1 MTASLA
7 TFHHGGN
14 VGFLLI
20 HGMSGTPVELRYIS
34 NGLAKQGYTVS
45 VPQLA
50 GHCGTY
56 EELKRSTWEDWLASV
71 EVALDGMRSRCA
83 HVIVGGLSM
92 GAVLALKVA
101 ERNPD
106 IIRGVVSMSPTLWL
120 DGWNVPLHARLFKLV
135 TTKWFA
141 NLMQFAEAPP
151 YGIKDERLRALIA
164 QALNSGDPGKAGFL
178 LLPGGLLMELRGL
191 VASVKR
197 ALPEIAQPVLII
209 HPREDDRASLAN
221 VFYLQQR
228 LPGQV
233 DVVVLEDSY
242 HLVTLDRQRSL
253 VLARTLDFAQSVLSG
268 RDGSSRV
275 PAVSPRLSRASTA
288 GTSGLM

>member
-1 MTASLA
+1 MTQSLA
-7 TFHHGGN
+7 TFHPGGN

-34 NGLAKQGYTVS
+34 NGLAKEGYTVS

-56 EELKRSTWEDWLASV
+56 EELKRSTWQEWLASV
-71 EVALDGMRSRCA
+71 EAALEAMRGRCS
-83 HVIVGGLSM
+83 HVFVGGLSM

-101 ERNPD
+101 ARNPD
-106 IIRGVVSMSPTLWL
+106 IVRGVVSMSPTLWL

-164 QALNSGDPGKAGFL
+164 QALESGDPGKAGFL

-191 VASVKR
+191 VSSVKR
-197 ALPEIAQPVLII
+197 DLSGITQPVLII
-209 HPREDDRASLAN
+209 HPRDDDRASLAN
-221 VFYLQQR
+221 VSYLQRR
-228 LPGQV
+228 LPGRT
-233 DVVVLEDSY
+233 DAVVLEDSY
-242 HLVTLDRQRSL
+242 HLVTLDRQRGL
-253 VLARTLDFAQSVLSG
+253 VLARTLDFARSVM
-268 RDGSSRV
+268 SSRERTES
-275 PAVSPRLSRASTA
+275 AATASPRSSRASQV
-288 GTSGLM
+288 

>member
-1 MTASLA
+1 MTQSLS
-7 TFHHGGN
+7 TYHEGGD

-34 NGLAKQGYTVS
+34 NGLAKEGYTVS

-56 EELKRSTWEDWLASV
+56 EELKRSTWQEWLASA
-71 EVALDGMRSRCA
+71 EAALETMRSRCS
-83 HVIVGGLSM
+83 HVFVGGLSM

-101 ERNPD
+101 ARNPD
-106 IIRGVVSMSPTLWL
+106 IVRGVVSMSPTLWL

-164 QALNSGDPGKAGFL
+164 QALESGDPGKAGFL

-191 VASVKR
+191 VSSVKR
-197 ALPEIAQPVLII
+197 DLPGIYQPVLII
-209 HPREDDRASLAN
+209 HPRDDDRASLAN
-221 VFYLQQR
+221 VVYLQKK
-228 LPGQV
+228 LPGRT
-233 DVVVLEDSY
+233 DAVVLEDSY
-242 HLVTLDRQRSL
+242 HLVTLDRQRNL
-253 VLARTLDFAQSVLSG
+253 VLARTLDFARSVM
-268 RDGSSRV
+268 SSREGRESA
-275 PAVSPRLSRASTA
+275 PTASPRSSRASHA
-288 GTSGLM
+288 SPSG